1 MTLAN
6 NKRLRKLTMAMITQ
20 ASTERV
26 LYMRTNQQALM
37 IKEGS
42 YAGK

>member
-1 MTLAN
+1 
-6 NKRLRKLTMAMITQ
+6 MAMITQ
-20 ASTERV
+20 PSTERV